1 MSSQELTQS
10 AEPQA
15 GARAHRG
22 AAGAT
27 DTKREDELAGLREL
41 GYLSSAVGH
50 QVINAFSAIVSNAE
64 LIRARAAAD
73 LDSSEVDAMA
83 AAIVEAALDAS
94 HVARRLI
101 DRARSTTAVQD
112 GRAGRE
118 PQLVDLNQL
127 ITDVVEA
134 ERKVGDSTVEY
145 LLNLNPIPLIPG
157 NAAQLKLMLSY
168 ILLNSREAMLHGVG
182 TVVLST
188 STDRQHWVSI
198 TIRDSGAG
206 MSFDVSRHA
215 TEPFFTTKPERW
227 GVGLTIAH
235 GIWRRHH
242 GTLALE
248 SHPGLGTTIRLSIGP
263 FTGQPATESATAA
276 PATTAAIAP
285 TAQTGP
291 QDEEPQPE
299 PAK

>member
-1 MSSQELTQS
+1 MSSQELPLS
-10 AEPQA
+10 AELQA
-15 GARAHRG
+15 GDEPDARTARADD
-22 AAGAT
+22 A
-27 DTKREDELAGLREL
+27 KRDRELAGLREL

-64 LIRARAAAD
+64 LIRARAGTD
-73 LDSSEVDAMA
+73 IDSTEVDTMA

-101 DRARSTTAVQD
+101 DRARSATAVQD
-112 GRAGRE
+112 VRAGRE
-118 PQLVDLNQL
+118 PQTVDLNQL

-157 NAAQLKLMLSY
+157 NAAQLRLMLTS

-215 TEPFFTTKPERW
+215 TEPFFTTKPDRW

-263 FTGQPATESATAA
+263 FTGQPAPEAATPAPA
-276 PATTAAIAP
+276 PATNPITHAA
-285 TAQTGP
+285 AQGDRG
-291 QDEEPQPE
+291 QAE
-299 PAK
+299 PAR